1 MDWMWLLE
9 EIFRVAIIPLI
20 AVLVGVAIKYI
31 KIYFDTKTAETDN
44 EISKKYMQMLKET
57 IVNCVLATNQTYVD
71 ALKEKQIF
79 DEEAQKEAF
88 RLTFEAVKSIL
99 SADAMKYLTE
109 IYGDLDAYINAQIE
123 STISE
128 INQKKKELAA

>member
-31 KIYFDTKTAETDN
+31 RIYFDTKTAATDN

-88 RLTFEAVKSIL
+88 RLTFEAVKAIL

-109 IYGDLDAYINAQIE
+109 IYGDLDAYIKAQIE

-128 INQKKKELAA
+128 NNQKKKELAA